1 MFSLCVIPIE
11 VLSLVLIPVVQD
23 LRFDMDC
30 CVLCCVQCMLYDH
43 SPAAR
48 ENTDAHLCNIQP
60 YILSSQPSISRVP
73 IKLEVVQYAGKNKTY
88 VTPKQAYFV
97 Q

>member
-23 LRFDMDC
+23 LKFDMDC

-60 YILSSQPSISRVP
+60 YCLLSHQILFLVSF
-73 IKLEVVQYAGKNKTY
+73 KLEVVQYAGKNKTY